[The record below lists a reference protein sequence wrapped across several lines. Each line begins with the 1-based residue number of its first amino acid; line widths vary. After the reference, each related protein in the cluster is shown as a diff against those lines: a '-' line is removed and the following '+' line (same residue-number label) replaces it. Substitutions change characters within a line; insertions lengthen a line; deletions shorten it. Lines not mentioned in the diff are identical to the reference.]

1 MIDVECTLISKEVTQ
16 DEIGNETINN
26 IESIVPIIKVEDV
39 FASEFY
45 EAGQLG
51 FKPNLKLRISS
62 LNYDNQ
68 KLLKYMNNIY
78 DIIRVDTPTTDEVA
92 LICERRIGN
101 GNQ

>member
-16 DEIGNETINN
+16 DEIGNEIINN
-26 IESIVPIIKVEDV
+26 RETIVPIIKVEDV

-62 LNYDNQ
+62 LNYNNQ
-68 KLLKYMNNIY
+68 KLLRYMNNIY
-78 DIIRVDTPTTDEVA
+78 DVIRVDSPAIDEVS
-92 LICERRIGN
+92 LVCERRIGN
-101 GNQ
+101 ANQ

>member
-78 DIIRVDTPTTDEVA
+78 DIIRVDTPATDEIA